1 MWHGYIQKYP
11 PKVLSSTF
19 TPSLPFS
26 LSLPT
31 PPLLPPQ
38 CVEPPPPPASSPS
51 PGARGHR
58 GRRRPLESE
67 PRRVE
72 DLELGEVLQ
81 PVDLEVRI
89 REAQPRA
96 PRRWCWMAVAG
107 WTCER
112 PRLAG
117 LRARRGAPRPVDLR
131 AAAGSDRGR
140 RSATR
145 PAELR
150 AAPRH
155 DRRPVGLSRGGRRRV
170 PWSRSSVSRPPCG
183 PALPPPPSQRPPR
196 SSLGAAAVRRWE
208 PPRQPT
214 PAHSA
219 QGARPSRGGWLR
231 PGARRSG
238 LAPCAGG
245 GARGSSGGEL
255 LHGR

>member
-1 MWHGYIQKYP
+1 MVPHGMNICKKKP
-11 PKVLSSTF
+11 PKLLSSTF
-19 TPSLPFS
+19 TPPLSPRLPCFLRS
-26 LSLPT
+26 AWSRSRPLPT
-31 PPLLPPQ
+31 
-38 CVEPPPPPASSPS
+38 
-51 PGARGHR
+51 GARGHR

-72 DLELGEVLQ
+72 DLELSEVLQ
-81 PVDLEVRI
+81 PVDLEARI
-89 REAQPRA
+89 RAAGGAARGGG
-96 PRRWCWMAVAG
+96 AG
-107 WTCER
+107 WPWLGGPASGR
-112 PRLAG
+112 G
-117 LRARRGAPRPVDLR
+117 LRGCARGGARRGRWSCGR
-131 AAAGSDRGR
+131 QRGRTAAGPRTCPKV
-140 RSATR
+140 ATR

-214 PAHSA
+214 PAHAA
-219 QGARPSRGGWLR
+219 QGARPPRGGWPR

-255 LHGR
+255 LQG